1 VLLEFAN
8 LCSANLTL
16 SLSGA
21 GCFAEIVSLE
31 LAIFLATNGTNCL
44 LFAGSFAAFVSGLI
58 AVFLATVITNC
69 LLIAGCL
76 AAYVDHFNCEL
87 GDSTVVGSG
96 RTFGVVAEV
105 DGLACLKGY
114 GTLKVVSGVALGGS
128 LRIGYFVTIVNCTVY
143 DYAVANG
150 GVSSAPVAVAFEVV
164 GVGSVNGS
172 GEAYDR
178 VEILLCGIPN
188 DVVTHLGYVY
198 VVAIGV
204 TGPVTY
210 ERLTGSEVLNGAVGT
225 VVPLGLGAVEN
236 TVNTVT
242 HLKGEVGIGEIFEC
256 CDEVVGYRGGLFSR
270 NEGEECC
277 GAHNN
282 CEHYCKKFFHD
293 NTS

>member
-1 VLLEFAN
+1 VLLGDNESGSCN
-8 LCSANLTL
+8 SCESDYSNESVVGLRRKLLS
-16 SLSGA
+16 SLSGK
-21 GCFAEIVSLE
+21 SYLK
-31 LAIFLATNGTNCL
+31 
-44 LFAGSFAAFVSGLI
+44 
-58 AVFLATVITNC
+58 
-69 LLIAGCL
+69 
-76 AAYVDHFNCEL
+76 L
-87 GDSTVVGSG
+87 GDSAVVGSG
-96 RTFGVVAEV
+96 RTFGLVAEV
-105 DGLACLKGY
+105 DGIAS
-114 GTLKVVSGVALGGS
+114 LKVCSSFEVINGLILGGI
-128 LRIGYFVTIVNCTVY
+128 LRIGYFVVVVNCFSN
-143 DYAVANG
+143 DYAVTNR
-150 GVSSAPVAVAFEVV
+150 GVSATPVGVAFEIVS
-164 GVGSVNGS
+164 VGSVNGS
-172 GEAYDR
+172 GEANDCFE
-178 VEILLCGIPN
+178 VLLCGIPN
-188 DVVTHLGYVY
+188 DIVVHLGNVCMET
-198 VVAIGV
+198 IGV